1 MKKTFFSYSFGC
13 RVNEAEK
20 EDIDRKMA
28 LNGFKFTK
36 SKPDIFI
43 INSCAVTNKA
53 EREVRQLV
61 YQTKKRIPKT
71 KIVITGCSATYW
83 LRNKLYQDL
92 PVDLIVDNINKEFLV
107 DIIKKRLSSQPPL
120 DRSGRERVVGTSK
133 FLDSERLLIKIQDGC
148 QRCCSYCIVP
158 YLRGLPKSYLT
169 KNIVDKI
176 NKQINIKEVI
186 LTAVNTE
193 AFGHDTGENLTQ
205 LVSQI
210 INKTSIPRISFG
222 SIHPWSIDKKFLN
235 FYRKIV
241 KKNRLINFFHIP
253 LQSGSDKTLTLMK
266 RGYAS
271 KDLLWKIKE
280 IKKINSYAQIATDV
294 IVGFL
299 DESDNDFKETYRFLE
314 KNPIDKFHV
323 FRFSNRLLT
332 AAFFMKKKFPVISN
346 NLKIKRAKLLTN
358 LSKKKYQQFLVQL
371 QNINYRSQAL
381 FIDRF
386 KNGYQQAL
394 LDNQVPAWIK
404 INKRMTGEIKNVKIN
419 YLRNINLF
427 GDLI

>member
-1 MKKTFFSYSFGC
+1 MKG
-13 RVNEAEK
+13 
-20 EDIDRKMA
+20 
-28 LNGFKFTK
+28 
-36 SKPDIFI
+36 
-43 INSCAVTNKA
+43 
-53 EREVRQLV
+53 
-61 YQTKKRIPKT
+61 
-71 KIVITGCSATYW
+71 
-83 LRNKLYQDL
+83 
-92 PVDLIVDNINKEFLV
+92 
-107 DIIKKRLSSQPPL
+107 
-120 DRSGRERVVGTSK
+120 
-133 FLDSERLLIKIQDGC
+133 
-148 QRCCSYCIVP
+148 
-158 YLRGLPKSYLT
+158 
-169 KNIVDKI
+169 
-176 NKQINIKEVI
+176 
-186 LTAVNTE
+186 
-193 AFGHDTGENLTQ
+193 
-205 LVSQI
+205 
-210 INKTSIPRISFG
+210 
-222 SIHPWSIDKKFLN
+222 
-235 FYRKIV
+235 
-241 KKNRLINFFHIP
+241 
-253 LQSGSDKTLTLMK
+253 
-266 RGYAS
+266 GYAS